1 MLTAKQII
9 EEYRRCYTDKTRIYM
24 IENYLTTFDA
34 TRKDIVPFKLFPKQ
48 KEFLNNLAGNIN
60 NITSKPRQAGVSTV
74 ICAFFACEM
83 ALAEKTNPETVLI
96 IANNLELSKED
107 LTKIRE
113 FLDQLPRW
121 FWGNNYYG
129 NEINEE
135 KPIYTKANEK
145 QLRLINNSRAV
156 SRSAGPN
163 ASRGLTSVTRLL
175 FDEAAFIDSP
185 DIITSAIS
193 TTASSAKTVAY
204 VSTPNGQDLVYYPI
218 FIQAKNNKN
227 NKDDFKLTEF
237 RWYQDPR
244 FNKNLKW
251 VKTIK
256 ETGKKEIL
264 TEETLN
270 ENGDIEYRETYWE
283 EMVNKGYKPTS
294 PWYETMCS
302 RYNQDKKK
310 IAQELDVSFLGS
322 AGTVLDPELI
332 DYQEKTN
339 TREPIYIDDFYRDAW
354 IFKEPEFG
362 HRYIMPVDVS
372 SGSGEDSSAIHILD
386 IDAIDEDGIPI
397 IEQVFEYN
405 GKLQGDILG
414 ELADKYGRYYG
425 NAFAVVDCIG
435 QSGDACVLKMQSL
448 SYPNLYYD
456 DANLKNITS
465 ENPKLQQVNDEKK
478 MPGFRAGYVR
488 MQMLMN
494 LEKMLRFNEVR
505 PRSKR
510 FMGELHTWIWKNGR
524 PDHQS
529 GSHDDTITSMA
540 MGLFIYLFSFKK
552 LEAVKEKTKAI
563 LRSMVLV
570 QNAVNGSILNAES
583 VERVKKLP
591 LPFYTAQSLE
601 KANLPQMSKYDMDRA
616 VNKQMLK
623 ALYSQIIRR

>member
-9 EEYRRCYTDKTRIYM
+9 EEYRKCYMDKSRIYM

-34 TRKDIVPFKLFPKQ
+34 TRNETVPFKLFTKQ
-48 KEFLNNLAGNIN
+48 KELLRNLSEYTD
-60 NITSKPRQAGVSTV
+60 NITSKPRQSGISTTASAY
-74 ICAFFACEM
+74 IACQM
-83 ALAEKTNPETVLI
+83 ALAPSDKPETVLI
-96 IANNLELSKED
+96 IANNLDLSKTD
-107 LTKIRE
+107 LEKIRE
-113 FLDQLPRW
+113 FLLQLPRW
-121 FWGNNYYG
+121 FWGEDYYG
-129 NEINEE
+129 NEKNES
-135 KPIYTKANEK
+135 KKILVK
-145 QLRLINNSRAV
+145 NNDKYLETVNGSKVYAK
-156 SRSAGPN
+156 SGGKNS
-163 ASRGLTSVTRLL
+163 SRG
-175 FDEAAFIDSP
+175 
-185 DIITSAIS
+185 ITSSYLVIDECAFLENGMETYTAAAS
-193 TTASSAKTVAY
+193 TMATSKKALILI
-204 VSTPNGQDLVYYPI
+204 STPNGSDELYKPI
-218 FIQAKNNKN
+218 YDGAKAGKN
-227 NKDDFKLTEF
+227 GFKLTELK
-237 RWYQDPR
+237 WYQDPR
-244 FNKNLKW
+244 YNKNLKW
-251 VKTIK
+251 VKYDK
-256 ETGKKEIL
+256 ESIKKEEIF
-264 TEETLN
+264 EETLDASGN
-270 ENGDIEYRETYWE
+270 IEYNEERWE
-283 EMVNKGYKPTS
+283 DFVSKGYKPSS
-294 PWYETMCS
+294 PWYVNMCNTM
-302 RYNQDKKK
+302 NHDKKR

-322 AGTVLDPELI
+322 AGTVLDVEYI
-332 DYQEKTN
+332 DFQEKTN

-362 HRYIMPVDVS
+362 HRYIMPIDVS

-386 IDAIDEDGIPI
+386 IDAIDEDGTPI

-601 KANLPQMSKYDMDRA
+601 KANTQQMSKYDMDRA

>member
-9 EEYRRCYTDKTRIYM
+9 EEYRKCYMDKSRIYM

-34 TRKDIVPFKLFPKQ
+34 TRNETVPFKLFPKQ
-48 KEFLNNLAGNIN
+48 KELLRNLSEYTD
-60 NITSKPRQAGVSTV
+60 NITSKPRQSGISTTASAY
-74 ICAFFACEM
+74 IACQM
-83 ALAEKTNPETVLI
+83 ALAPSDKPETVLI
-96 IANNLELSKED
+96 IANNLDLSKTD
-107 LTKIRE
+107 LEKIRD
-113 FLDQLPRW
+113 FLLQLPRW
-121 FWGNNYYG
+121 FWGGDYYG
-129 NEINEE
+129 NERNES
-135 KPIYTKANEK
+135 KKV
-145 QLRLINNSRAV
+145 LIKNNDKYLETVNGSKVYAK
-156 SRSAGPN
+156 SGGKNS
-163 ASRGLTSVTRLL
+163 SRGISACSYLVI
-175 FDEAAFIDSP
+175 DEASFLENGMETYTA
-185 DIITSAIS
+185 AAS
-193 TTASSAKTVAY
+193 TMASSKKSLILI
-204 VSTPNGQDLVYYPI
+204 STPNGSDELYKPI
-218 FIQAKNNKN
+218 YDRAKAGKN
-227 NKDDFKLTEF
+227 GFKLTELK
-237 RWYQDPR
+237 WYQDPR
-244 FNKNLKW
+244 YNKNLKW
-251 VKTIK
+251 VKYDK
-256 ETGKKEIL
+256 ESLKKEEIF
-264 TEETLN
+264 EETLDVS
-270 ENGDIEYRETYWE
+270 GSIEYNEERWE
-283 EMVNKGYKPTS
+283 DFVNKGYKPTS
-294 PWYETMCS
+294 PWYVNMCNTM
-302 RYNQDKKK
+302 NHDKKR

-322 AGTVLDPELI
+322 AGTVLDPEYI
-332 DYQEKTN
+332 DFQEKTN

-372 SGSGEDSSAIHILD
+372 NGSGEDSSAIHILD
-386 IDAIDEDGIPI
+386 IDAIDEDGTPI

-601 KANLPQMSKYDMDRA
+601 KANTQQMSKYDMDRA